1 MSNAQADFDQTVL
14 LVLAYAQQ
22 PLSVQDVAHRVW
34 QAASN
39 PAPLT
44 VQQERALLFDVADSL
59 QRVKANK
66 VGPNAYMLP
75 ACSLGPINMKTWSVQ
90 HEKAQQIPAK
100 AGDCEP
106 DRVCNH
112 WQQSD
117 NNA

>member
-44 VQQERALLFDVADSL
+44 VQQERALLFDVSTSL
-59 QRVKANK
+59 QRVKAKK

-75 ACSLGPINMKTWSVQ
+75 TCSLGPINIATW
-90 HEKAQQIPAK
+90 
-100 AGDCEP
+100 
-106 DRVCNH
+106 
-112 WQQSD
+112 
-117 NNA
+117 NAS